1 MNSDHNPIQSSPDP
15 DYYVV
20 GGTLKVSDRS
30 YVPRATDQELLDN
43 LINGE
48 YCYVLTTRQMGKSS
62 LMVRTAVKLKEFNI
76 RSAIIDLTSIGTSV
90 GLEAWYLGQIRR
102 IVRQLR
108 LHFDYESWWR
118 ENASFSEVDRYSMF
132 ISEILLEKVS
142 SSVVLF
148 IDEIDS
154 TLSLSYTDDFFAAI
168 RSLYNERAI
177 NSELERLTFVLLGVA
192 SPSDLVKA
200 VERTPFN
207 IGRRIELNDFTLEE
221 AKPLAAGLAPGSE
234 QAFKLLQQI
243 INWTGGHPYL
253 TQKTCQVVAQWAKE
267 SWDTTQV
274 DKIVEKLV
282 LATFL
287 TKRGKQTD
295 DNLHFVRERLLRESQ
310 SAELL
315 KLYSLII
322 KDIIIINKERNL
334 THARLKLIGIVKAND
349 LGILEVRNR
358 IYSEVFNITWL
369 NNNGVTIDDNSTGSQ
384 ISDKFNTNYVH
395 QNISKYD
402 NNKVTETIIQ
412 SGSSNNTINIYYDSS
427 TIIASDSLLTRQD
440 YRNRQAL
447 LAKVKNYWVKGVL
460 EESLYHQV
468 LIEQGLEQRPDALA
482 NPLSQI
488 IEIGDSS
495 PQLLPEGTK
504 VINIFDQISPGRTLL
519 ILGEPGSGKTTT
531 LLELTRD
538 LIARAEQ
545 DIAYQIPVVLNLS
558 SWAYKNQNIA
568 TWLVEELNTKYDVP
582 NQIGQALV
590 IQQQLLL
597 LLDGLDEVKA
607 DYRDDCIIALNTF
620 SKQYGAEIVVCSR
633 IKDYQALSNRLNFTS
648 AVYLRLLTLEQIY
661 HYLDSLGANVTGL
674 RALITK
680 DRVLQKL
687 AQSPLMLNIMTL
699 AYQGVAVEDLPKTD
713 LLEER
718 RKQLFSAYIDSMFK
732 RRRTNQRYSKAQ
744 TKYWL
749 AWLAKR
755 MVENQQ
761 RIFLIERMQ
770 PTWLLNRTQ
779 RIVYSTLLKLV
790 CGLIFGLTGGLIVF
804 SFTGVLIYGLTGG
817 LIFSLTGG
825 LVFSSLLGLG
835 STQEIKP
842 VETLDWSRTLENA
855 INFNEIIKGIGRLI
869 VGLSV
874 GLAFIPVF
882 GLFFGL
888 FFGLV
893 FGLIGGL
900 IGSNI
905 ELKAAPN
912 QGIFR
917 FISAVKAAP
926 NQGIFRSAVNART
939 LGLLSVWIFGWMGYL
954 IAGLST
960 RLITGL
966 ITILLMSML
975 SNAGIACIQHFVL
988 RIILF
993 CSGYIPWNY
1002 ARFLDYATDRIFL
1015 QKVGG
1020 GYMFVHRV
1028 LLEHFATLEP
1038 WELE

>member
-76 RSAIIDLTSIGTSV
+76 RSAIIDLTSIGTSL
-90 GLEAWYLGQIRR
+90 GLEAWYLGQIRP

-108 LHFDYESWWR
+108 LDFDYLSWWR

-154 TLSLSYTDDFFAAI
+154 TLSLSYSDDFFAAI

-221 AKPLAAGLAPGSE
+221 AKPLAAGLAPGSD
-234 QAFKLLQQI
+234 QAFKLLKQI

-267 SWDTTQV
+267 NWDTTQV

-282 LATFL
+282 LETFL
-287 TKRGKQTD
+287 TKRGKQND
-295 DNLHFVRERLLRESQ
+295 DNLHFVRERLLRESE

-315 KLYSLII
+315 NLYSLIRQ
-322 KDIIIINKERNL
+322 DIIISNKERNL
-334 THARLKLIGIVKAND
+334 PHARLKLIGLVKAND
-349 LGILEVRNR
+349 SGILEVRNR
-358 IYSEVFNITWL
+358 IYYEVFNISWL
-369 NNNGVTIDDNSTGSQ
+369 HDNGVTLDDNRKSLPTIIQGNKLESLSYANKVINNYENITLREGNIRFKSSINSINIDDNL
-384 ISDKFNTNYVH
+384 
-395 QNISKYD
+395 
-402 NNKVTETIIQ
+402 
-412 SGSSNNTINIYYDSS
+412 SNL
-427 TIIASDSLLTRQD
+427 LLTRKE

-447 LAKVKNYWVKGVL
+447 LTKVKNFWIKGVL
-460 EESLYHQV
+460 EKSLFQQV
-468 LIEQGLEQRPDALA
+468 LIEQGLEQRPDAVT
-482 NPLSQI
+482 NPSDVIL
-488 IEIGDSS
+488 ENENSS
-495 PQLLPEGTK
+495 LQSFPKGTN
-504 VINIFDQISPGRTLL
+504 VIDIFDKIGERRMLL

-545 DIAYQIPVVLNLS
+545 DVAYPIPVVLNLS
-558 SWAYKNQNIA
+558 SWANKNQSIA
-568 TWLVEELNTKYDVP
+568 DWLVEELNTKYDVP
-582 NQIGQALV
+582 KKIGQAIV
-590 IQQQLLL
+590 SQQQLLL

-648 AVYLRLLTLEQIY
+648 AVYLRLLTLEQIS
-661 HYLDSLGANVTGL
+661 HYLDSLGADFTGL
-674 RALITK
+674 RVLIAEDT
-680 DRVLQKL
+680 VLQEL
-687 AQSPLMLNIMTL
+687 VQSPLMLNIMTM
-699 AYQGVAVEDLPKTD
+699 AYQGVAVEDLPRTE
-713 LLEER
+713 LVEER
-718 RKQLFSAYIDSMFK
+718 RKQLFSAYIERMFK

-749 AWLAKR
+749 AWLAQR
-755 MVENQQ
+755 MLQEEQT
-761 RIFLIERMQ
+761 IFSIERMQ

-779 RIVYSTLLKLV
+779 KIVYSTLLRLV
-790 CGLIFGLTGGLIVF
+790 CGLIFGLTGVLIVF
-804 SFTGVLIYGLTGG
+804 GSTGG

-825 LVFSSLLGLG
+825 LIFGLTGGLTFSSFLGLG
-835 STQEIKP
+835 SRKEIKP
-842 VETLDWSRTLENA
+842 VESLDWSRITLENA
-855 INFNEIIKGIGRLI
+855 LNFNEIIKRIGRLS

-874 GLAFIPVF
+874 GLALAPV
-882 GLFFGL
+882 FGL

-893 FGLIGGL
+893 FGLFFGLIGGL
-900 IGSNI
+900 FGSNL

-917 FISAVKAAP
+917 SAF
-926 NQGIFRSAVNART
+926 NAVT
-939 LGLLSVWIFGWMGYL
+939 LGLFSGLIFGLIGEL
-954 IAGLST
+954 IAGLDG
-960 RLITGL
+960 GL
-966 ITILLMSML
+966 ISALISTLLMSML
-975 SNAGIACIQHFVL
+975 SNAGIACIQHLVL

-993 CSGYIPWNY
+993 RSGYIPWNY

-1028 LLEHFATLEP
+1028 LLEHFATMEP

>member
-1 MNSDHNPIQSSPDP
+1 MNSDHNPMQSSPDP

-90 GLEAWYLGQIRR
+90 ELEAWYLGQIRR

-168 RSLYNERAI
+168 RSLYNERTMD
-177 NSELERLTFVLLGVA
+177 SELERLTFVLLGVA

-221 AKPLAAGLAPGSE
+221 AKPLAAGLAPGSD

-243 INWTGGHPYL
+243 MNWTGGHPYL

-282 LATFL
+282 IATFL

-295 DNLHFVRERLLRESQ
+295 DNLYFVRERLLRESE

-315 KLYSLII
+315 NLYSLIMQDRVI
-322 KDIIIINKERNL
+322 SNKERNL

-349 LGILEVRNR
+349 SGILEVRNR
-358 IYSEVFNITWL
+358 IYYEVFNISWL
-369 NNNGVTIDDNSTGSQ
+369 HDNGVTIDDNSTDSPTRIQGDQGYKLDYLRYADQVINNIAYQVINIMLSKAIIPQ
-384 ISDKFNTNYVH
+384 IKSIT
-395 QNISKYD
+395 
-402 NNKVTETIIQ
+402 
-412 SGSSNNTINIYYDSS
+412 NTINIDDNS
-427 TIIASDSLLTRQD
+427 TNSHLTRQE

-447 LAKVKNYWVKGVL
+447 LAKVKNFWVKGVL
-460 EESLYHQV
+460 EKSLFNQV
-468 LIEQGLEQRPDALA
+468 LIQQGLEERPDAVT
-482 NPLSQI
+482 NPFK
-488 IEIGDSS
+488 EIREISEDS
-495 PQLLPEGTK
+495 PQPLPERTK
-504 VINIFDQISPGRTLL
+504 VIDIFDQISPGRTLL

-538 LIARAEQ
+538 LIARADQ
-545 DIAYQIPVVLNLS
+545 DVDYPIPVVLNLS
-558 SWAYKNQNIA
+558 SWGYKRQSIA
-568 TWLVEELNTKYDVP
+568 DWLVEELRTIYKVYNKF
-582 NQIGQALV
+582 GQALV
-590 IQQQLLL
+590 RQQQLLL

-607 DYRDDCIIALNTF
+607 RYREACVIALNTF
-620 SKQYGAEIVVCSR
+620 SQQYGPYIVVCSR
-633 IKDYQALSNRLNFTS
+633 IKDYQALSNRLNFAS
-648 AVYLRLLTLEQIY
+648 AVYLRLLTLEQISY
-661 HYLDSLGANVTGL
+661 YLDSLGADFTGL
-674 RALITK
+674 RALIAE
-680 DRVLQKL
+680 DRVLQEL

-699 AYQGVAVEDLPKTD
+699 AYQGVAVEDLPRTNFI
-713 LLEER
+713 EER
-718 RKQLFSAYIDSMFK
+718 RKQLFSAYIEKMFN
-732 RRRTNQRYSKAQ
+732 RRRANQRYSKAQ

-749 AWLAKR
+749 AGLAQR
-755 MVENQQ
+755 MLQGQQ
-761 RIFLIERMQ
+761 TIFLIERMQ
-770 PTWLLNRTQ
+770 PSWLLNRTQ
-779 RIVYSTLLKLV
+779 RIVYLTLLKLV

-804 SFTGVLIYGLTGG
+804 GSTGG
-817 LIFSLTGG
+817 LIFSLMGGLIFGLTGG
-825 LVFSSLLGLG
+825 LTFSSFLGLG
-835 STQEIKP
+835 SRKEIKP
-842 VETLDWSRTLENA
+842 VETLDWSRRITLENA
-855 INFNEIIKGIGRLI
+855 LNFHEIIKRIGRLI

-874 GLAFIPVF
+874 GVAFGPVF
-882 GLFFGL
+882 GF

-893 FGLIGGL
+893 FGIFFWLIGGL
-900 IGSNI
+900 FGSNL
-905 ELKAAPN
+905 EL
-912 QGIFR
+912 
-917 FISAVKAAP
+917 KAAP
-926 NQGIFRSAVNART
+926 NQGIFRSAVNAVT
-939 LGLLSVWIFGWMGYL
+939 LGLFSGLIFGLIGEL
-954 IAGLST
+954 IAGLSA
-960 RLITGL
+960 GL
-966 ITILLMSML
+966 ISALISTLLMSTL

-993 CSGYIPWNY
+993 CSRYIPWNY
-1002 ARFLDYATDRIFL
+1002 ARFLNYATDRIFL
-1015 QKVGG
+1015 QRVGG
-1020 GYMFVHRV
+1020 GYRFVHPL
-1028 LLEHFATLEP
+1028 LLEHFATMEP
-1038 WELE
+1038 WELEKR